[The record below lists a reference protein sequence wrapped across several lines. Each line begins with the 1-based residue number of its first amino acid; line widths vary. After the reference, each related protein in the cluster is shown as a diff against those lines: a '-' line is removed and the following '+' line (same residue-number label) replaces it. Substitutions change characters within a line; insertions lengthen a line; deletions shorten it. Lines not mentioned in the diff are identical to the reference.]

1 MMRGWSARFGIL
13 LMALL
18 AVSSAQAAITYVAS
32 AGGRANIPSDGTDGA
47 LVISRPAG
55 VTPGMALIASIAARP
70 RAVTGGTCNPSS
82 PAPSGSTVT
91 CGVVWTPP
99 AGWVQMTST
108 NQASGGTST
117 QPQGMTLLTYYK
129 VVGTSEP
136 TSYTWRFRNTYPSN
150 GGSAAGG
157 ILAFSGIDTSVGN
170 PIAQCSTPN
179 GPCSSATATANS
191 RTHTTPSITTTTAG
205 GGDGQMIVSSISI
218 LSATVF
224 AAPTTSGSLTFTE
237 RLDISEPQA
246 QNAVG
251 TTLQMSTALQ
261 PTPGATGTVSAVAPR
276 GMEDTGVAHIMSLK
290 PSQIDPSITM
300 TRSGPLSPGGTA
312 SYLMTVTNLGV
323 KSEPGPLTIIDT
335 LPANVTFAS
344 ATGTGW
350 VCLNNA
356 PSTGQVT
363 CTRSGA
369 VAAGTSAPV
378 LTIAVNVDASASGVL
393 TNSATVSGTG
403 GDGNLSNNTAVD
415 NFVILPNPYA
425 YYAMD
430 EGSWGSIADTSG
442 NNRNASVLG
451 SASATGVPPPA
462 TPGAA
467 IPGSPGTCGAGK
479 IPAGTTAIGVNTNI
493 DVNSIGNAGTIA
505 FWYSSNSAWNDGNAR
520 MLFDASLDNSGT
532 TDAADKSFFLVK
544 RATGALQFSL
554 EDTADADA
562 TATSPSYS
570 FGANTWH
577 HIAVTWDMAADSFN
591 IYLDGDSVP
600 VATSTTNLAATL
612 GDMANL
618 YLGTRQAG
626 TATTSMANYVTNTAN
641 GYIDEARIYNRA
653 LAPLEIEALADLT
666 HACATT
672 VDHYEMSVATA
683 SLACMPTTVTV
694 TACADSTS
702 PCTNRQTAAAGKNA
716 TLATNAGT
724 LSTTTLTFDAQG
736 IANASLSY
744 PAAANGA
751 TAVVTL
757 SGETQTGTN
766 PRKCCPDGASCVA
779 ANSCSTTFSTAG
791 FIFSPAADAA
801 EATFGNQ
808 VSGDPFGPYW
818 LRAVKTNTTTKAC
831 EAAFSSPHAV
841 TLSYQC
847 VDPATCSAGNKL
859 TAGASS
865 IASAGTSVN
874 LAFDANG
881 NASLGS
887 LSYLDVG
894 KIRINASAT
903 VGSTTLSGSSKGASG
918 TSFIVKPYSLLLTD
932 IKQTASPNVANPGA
946 ANATGSRFVRASE
959 NFSATVTSVNSTCA
973 ANLSTYTLLSA
984 VPSSCITPNYGKEAT
999 AEAATVNSALVSGLG
1014 MTASPVLNNPS
1025 AFGAFNSGSAT
1036 ATTLSWDEV
1045 GVVTLTPAIKDG
1057 DYLGAGAASAQST
1070 KTVGRF
1076 YPDHFDVTV
1085 TPQCGGFVYGGSAA
1099 AGQPFT
1105 VNAVAMNGKSPSSVT
1120 ANYRYESAVQTT
1132 MNFSRAVNL
1141 TLSSGGAAGG
1151 LYIDSAAGG
1160 SGAIPAA
1167 NFAGGSGQ
1175 IRYDA
1180 ATGKVSY
1187 GFTTFPT
1194 APVAIA
1200 IHAEDADSAS
1210 GAALVAGTDGTIP
1223 LPGGVRAGR
1232 LWISNAY
1239 GSELLPLNI
1248 PAKVQYWK
1256 STGWETNTLDTCTA
1270 LTVPSNAN
1278 SGLTNTL
1285 RTKTT
1290 ASVSSPLAA
1299 GDSRL
1304 RLSTPGAGNPG
1315 VVDISGTILR
1325 GVNTWLALPVP
1336 LARACFGSC
1345 GPRSS
1350 VIYFR
1355 ESF

>member
-1 MMRGWSARFGIL
+1 MMVVAKAGHVGELDTRYQSTVRNIL
-13 LMALL
+13 AFVVVMLFVSL
-18 AVSSAQAAITYVAS
+18 AQFAEAAITYIGATS
-32 AGGRANIPSDGTDGA
+32 GRNDALPTNGTDGA
-47 LVISRPAG
+47 MVIARPAG

-70 RAVTGGTCNPSS
+70 QAVSAS
-82 PAPSGSTVT
+82 VT
-91 CGVVWTPP
+91 RGVVWTPP
-99 AGWVQMTST
+99 AGWTLMTST
-108 NQASGGTST
+108 NQSGGGSST
-117 QPQGMTLLTYYK
+117 LPGGMTLLTYYK
-129 VVGTSEP
+129 IVGTSEP
-136 TSYTWRFRNTYPSN
+136 TSYTWLFHNTYPSN
-150 GGSAAGG
+150 GGSAVGG
-157 ILAFSGIDTSVGN
+157 ILAFSGIDTSTS
-170 PIAQCSTPN
+170 PIDKWAA
-179 GPCSSATATANS
+179 ATTAS
-191 RTHTTPSITTTTAG
+191 GGTHTTPSITTTL
-205 GGDGQMIVSSISI
+205 DGEMIVSSISY
-218 LSATVF
+218 LSASSF
-224 AAPTTSGSLTFTE
+224 NNPTTSGSLTFVE
-237 RLDISEPQA
+237 RIDQSAPVA
-246 QNAVG
+246 ANAVG
-251 TTLQMSTALQ
+251 TTLQMSTAPQ
-261 PTPGATGTVSAVAPR
+261 ATAGATGTVSATVT
-276 GMEDTGVAHIMSLK
+276 GGSSYYDNGVANIMSLK

-312 SYLMTVTNLGV
+312 SYSMTVTNVGV
-323 KSEPGPLTIIDT
+323 KSEPGPLTIVNT

-344 ATGTGW
+344 ASGTGW
-350 VCLNNA
+350 VCLNNSPLA
-356 PSTGQVT
+356 GQVT

-369 VAAGTSAPV
+369 VAAGASAPA
-378 LTIAVNVDASASGVL
+378 LTIAVNVGAAASGVL

-415 NFVILPNPYA
+415 NFVILPTPYA

-430 EGSWGSIADTSG
+430 EGAWGTIADSSG
-442 NNRNASVLG
+442 NGRNATVLG
-451 SASATGVPPPA
+451 SASATGVPPP
-462 TPGAA
+462 TSPGAA
-467 IPGSPGTCGAGK
+467 IPGTPGTCGAGK

-505 FWYSSNSAWNDGNAR
+505 FWFSSNSAWSDGTDR
-520 MLFDASLDNSGT
+520 VLFDASLDNSGA

-544 RATGALQFSL
+544 TDTGALQFSL

-570 FGANTWH
+570 FAANTWH
-577 HIAVTWDMAADSFN
+577 HIAVTWDMAADRFY

-612 GDMANL
+612 GDMAVL
-618 YLGTRQAG
+618 YLGAHQSG
-626 TATTSMANYVTNTAN
+626 SATTSLANYVTNSAN
-641 GYIDEARIYNRA
+641 GYIDEARLYTRA

-672 VDHYEMSVATA
+672 VDHYEMSVASA

-702 PCTNRQTAAAGKNA
+702 PCTNRQTAVAGKNA
-716 TLATNAGT
+716 TLAVTAGT

-736 IANASLSY
+736 IANASLSH

-751 TAVVTL
+751 SAVVTL
-757 SGETQTGTN
+757 SGETQAGAN
-766 PRKCCPDGASCVA
+766 PRKCCPDGVSCAA

-791 FIFSPAADAA
+791 FIFSSAVDAA

-808 VSGDPFGPYW
+808 VSGDLFGPYW
-818 LRAVKTNTTTKAC
+818 LRAVKTNTATKAC

-841 TLSYQC
+841 TLNYQC
-847 VDPATCSAGNKL
+847 IDPATCSAGNKL
-859 TAGASS
+859 TVGASS
-865 IASAGTSVN
+865 IASTGTSVN

-894 KIRINASAT
+894 KIRINATAT
-903 VGSTTLSGSSKGASG
+903 VGGTTMSGSSKGASG
-918 TSFIVKPYSLLLTD
+918 TSFIVKPYSLVLTD
-932 IKQTASPNVANPGA
+932 IKQTASPNLANPGA

-984 VPSSCITPNYGKEAT
+984 LPSSCVTPNYGKEAT
-999 AEAATVNSALVSGLG
+999 AEAATINSALVSGLG
-1014 MTASPVLNNPS
+1014 LNANPVLNNPS
-1025 AFGAFNSGSAT
+1025 AFGTFNLGSAT
-1036 ATTLSWDEV
+1036 ATTFSWDEV
-1045 GVVTLTPAIKDG
+1045 GVINLTPAIRDG
-1057 DYLGAGAASAQST
+1057 DYLGAGTASVQSA

-1085 TPQCGGFVYGGSAA
+1085 TPQCGGFVYGGSAT
-1099 AGQPFT
+1099 AGQPFS
-1105 VNAVAMNGKSPSSVT
+1105 VSAVAKNGKSPSAVT
-1120 ANYRYESAVQTT
+1120 ANYRYESAAQTS
-1132 MNFSRAVNL
+1132 MNFARAVNL
-1141 TLSSGGAAGG
+1141 TLSSGGAVGSLYVDSTSGG
-1151 LYIDSAAGG
+1151 T
-1160 SGAIPAA
+1160 GAIPAA

-1175 IRYDA
+1175 VQFDA

-1187 GFTTFPT
+1187 GFSIFPT
-1194 APVAIA
+1194 VPTAIA

-1210 GAALVAGTDGTIP
+1210 GAALVAGTDGTVS

-1232 LWISNAY
+1232 LWLSNAY
-1239 GSELLPLNI
+1239 GSELLPLNV

-1256 STGWETNTLDTCTA
+1256 STGWETNVLDTCTA
-1270 LTVPSNAN
+1270 LTVPTNAN

-1290 ASVSSPLAA
+1290 ATLSSPLAS

-1304 RLSTPGAGNPG
+1304 RLSTPGSGNAG
-1315 VVDISGTILR
+1315 VVDISGNVLR
-1325 GVNTWLALPVP
+1325 GGNTWLALPVP
-1336 LARACFGSC
+1336 VARACFGVC